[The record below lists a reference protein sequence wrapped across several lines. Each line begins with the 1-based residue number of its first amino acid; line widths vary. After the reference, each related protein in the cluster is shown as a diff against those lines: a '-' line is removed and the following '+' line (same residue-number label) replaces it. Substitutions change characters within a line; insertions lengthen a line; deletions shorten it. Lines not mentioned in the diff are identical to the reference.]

1 MTCSRRLVAIVGP
14 TATGKSDLA
23 IRLALRFGGEIV
35 NADPQLV
42 YRGLDI
48 GTAKPSR
55 EQRQLVPHHL
65 IDIVDPDQPFTLGT
79 FLDLAGEAM
88 EGIWARSGI
97 VWLTG
102 GTGQYVWSVI
112 EGWRVPR
119 VPPQPALRRELEALG
134 PDALAAELARVDPAS
149 AARID
154 PRNVRRIIRALEVYR
169 VTGRPL
175 SAWAPKAPPAMD
187 SLVLG
192 LWCDRD
198 ELYRRIDARV
208 DTMIA
213 RGLEGEV
220 RGLVER
226 GYSCDLPALRSIGYK
241 EMCAYLRGELTLE
254 EAIARIK
261 TETHRLSRHQ
271 RNWFRRSDPRIEWI
285 DVTRSDPF
293 DRAAAA
299 VARRF
304 AINAVNRTD

>member
-1 MTCSRRLVAIVGP
+1 MTSARRLVAVVGP

-23 IRLALRFGGEIV
+23 IRLAQRFGGEIV

-55 EQRQLVPHHL
+55 EQRDLVPHHL
-65 IDIVDPDQPFTLGT
+65 IDILDPDEPFALGM
-79 FLDLAGEAM
+79 FLDLAREAM
-88 EGIWARSGI
+88 EAIWSRGGI

-102 GTGQYVWSVI
+102 GTGQYVWACV

-134 PDALAAELARVDPAS
+134 ADALAAELARVDPAS

-154 PRNVRRIIRALEVYR
+154 PRNSRRLIRAIEVYR

-175 SAWAPKAPPAMD
+175 SAWATKQPSGAD
-187 SLVLG
+187 WLILG

-208 DTMIA
+208 EAMVA
-213 RGLEGEV
+213 RGLEAEV
-220 RGLVER
+220 RGLIAR

-241 EMCAYLRGELTLE
+241 EMCAYLRGEVTLE
-254 EAIARIK
+254 QAIARIK

-271 RNWFRRSDPRIEWI
+271 RNWFRRSDPRIRWI
-285 DVTRSDPF
+285 DVTRTDPF
-293 DRAAAA
+293 HEAASI

-304 AINAVNRTD
+304 SINVVNRCD

>member
-1 MTCSRRLVAIVGP
+1 MTPSRRLVAIVGP

-48 GTAKPSR
+48 GTAKPSPA
-55 EQRQLVPHHL
+55 QRRLVPHHL
-65 IDIVDPDQPFTLGT
+65 IDIADPTEPFTLGT
-79 FLDLAGEAM
+79 FLDLAQQAM
-88 EGIWARSGI
+88 ERIWERGGI

-134 PDALAAELARVDPAS
+134 PEALAAELARIDPAS

-154 PRNVRRIIRALEVYR
+154 PRNVRRVIRAIEVFR

-175 SAWAPKAPPAMD
+175 SEWATKAPPAME
-187 SLVLG
+187 SLILG
-192 LWCDRD
+192 LWCERD

-208 DTMIA
+208 DEMIA

-220 RGLVER
+220 RRLIER

-241 EMCAYLRGELTLE
+241 EMCAYLRNELTLGQ
-254 EAIARIK
+254 AIARIK

-271 RNWFRRSDPRIEWI
+271 RNWFRRTDPRIHWI
-285 DVTRSDPF
+285 DVTRGDPF
-293 DRAAAA
+293 DEAAAA

-304 AINAVNRTD
+304 SINGINRSD